1 MKNTLILTPTFNHLT
16 IFFQKN
22 NFFPFPSNRFD
33 FQKRLGDSFG
43 PTSVGST
50 TAGPSAGA
58 PRAPAA
64 APPAP
69 PQSKLPDPSKLAK
82 YISNLEK
89 LPQAMDY
96 LTNVRK
102 LSPEVVEKYK
112 VGACVLRV
120 YLPETDENGAVTGGP
135 DVAED
140 HICLTFPWIEV
151 NKSGKEV
158 FVRTKS
164 RSIKS
169 KSTQRLEP
177 AGGRWGLFGLHL
189 VPSDATSIIVTEGE
203 FDAMAVYQAT
213 GQPAVSLPAG
223 ANCLPVD
230 LLEKLE
236 RFQRIY
242 IWMDDDV
249 VGQQGA
255 QKFALKLGRERCWL
269 VQTRAGKADGPK
281 DANDA
286 LRMGVDLN
294 VLLSQAKPMPHQEIL
309 DFSELRDAVYREMA
323 NPDQVAGVQSLSFPS
338 LNRLTKGHRKGELTI
353 FSGPTGI
360 GKTTV
365 LSQIS
370 LDYVIQGVSTL
381 WGSFELNNVRLA
393 KKLLTQYAQK
403 DLEANI
409 GEFQLYADRFAALPL
424 HFMRFHG
431 STDLEHVL
439 DAMEYAVY
447 VHDVEHIIIDNLQFM
462 TPATS
467 SARGYERF
475 EILDAAISRLR
486 KFATSHNVHVSL
498 IIHPRKEDEGHALS
512 TSSVFGSAK
521 ATQEAD
527 NVIMVQQGK
536 FYRYLEVTKNRF
548 TGDLGKIPYKFVRS
562 TNRYVEM
569 TLAEIQEAHQNK
581 RPPSKH

>member
-1 MKNTLILTPTFNHLT
+1 MAAK
-16 IFFQKN
+16 
-22 NFFPFPSNRFD
+22 
-33 FQKRLGDSFG
+33 
-43 PTSVGST
+43 
-50 TAGPSAGA
+50 
-58 PRAPAA
+58 PAA
-64 APPAP
+64 KPAPPAP
-69 PQSKLPDPSKLAK
+69 PKLPDAAKLAK
-82 YISNLEK
+82 HISNLEK

-102 LSPEVVEKYK
+102 LTAEVVEKYK

-120 YLPETDENGAVTGGP
+120 YLPETDESGAVTGGP

-140 HICLTFPWIEV
+140 HVCLTFPWIET
-151 NKSGKEV
+151 NKLGKEV

-177 AGGRWGLFGLHL
+177 TGGRWGFFGLHL
-189 VPSDATSIIVTEGE
+189 VPADATSIIVTEGE

-236 RFQRIY
+236 KYQKIY

-255 QKFALKLGRERCWL
+255 QKFAMKLGKERCL
-269 VQTRAGKADGPK
+269 IVQTRGGKPDGPK

-294 VLLSQAKPMPHQEIL
+294 ELLAQARPIPHQEIL
-309 DFSELRDAVYREMA
+309 GFGELRDAVYREMA
-323 NPDQVAGVQSLSFPS
+323 NPDQVAGVQSLSFPT
-338 LNRLTKGHRKGELTI
+338 LNRLIKGHRKGELTI

-403 DLEANI
+403 NLEDNI
-409 GEFQLYADRFAALPL
+409 GEFQIYADRFAALPL

-462 TPATS
+462 TPTHGK
-467 SARGYERF
+467 GYERF
-475 EILDAAISRLR
+475 EALDQSISRLR

-527 NVIMVQQGK
+527 NVVMVQQGK

-548 TGDLGKIPYKFVRS
+548 TGDLGKIPYKFVRA

-569 TLAEIQEAHQNK
+569 TLSEIQEAHKNAK
-581 RPPSKH
+581 PNRT

>member
-1 MKNTLILTPTFNHLT
+1 MVCNDLNLGASLFYGRTTFTNSPLQLT
-16 IFFQKN
+16 
-22 NFFPFPSNRFD
+22 RFD
-33 FQKRLGDSFG
+33 FQRRLGDSFG
-43 PTSVGST
+43 PAQPGSM
-50 TAGPSAGA
+50 
-58 PRAPAA
+58 AA
-64 APPAP
+64 AKPVAKAAPAP
-69 PQSKLPDPSKLAK
+69 PPKLPDPSKLAK
-82 YISNLEK
+82 HISNLEK

-102 LSPEVVEKYK
+102 LTAEVVEKYK

-120 YLPETDENGAVTGGP
+120 YLPETDESGAVTGGP

-140 HICLTFPWIEV
+140 HVCLTFPWIEY
-151 NKSGKEV
+151 NKAGKEV

-177 AGGRWGLFGLHL
+177 TGGRWGLFGLHL

-223 ANCLPVD
+223 ANCLPVE

-236 RFQRIY
+236 KFQKIY

-255 QKFALKLGRERCWL
+255 QKFAMKLGRERCMI
-269 VQTRAGKADGPK
+269 VQTRAGKKDGPK

-294 VLLSQAKPMPHQEIL
+294 ELLAQAKPMPHQEIL
-309 DFSELRDAVYREMA
+309 DFGELRDAVYREMA
-323 NPDQVAGVQSLSFPS
+323 NPDQVAGIQSLSFPT
-338 LNRLTKGHRKGELTI
+338 LNRLIKGHRKGELTI

-370 LDYVIQGVSTL
+370 LDYVIQGVATL

-403 DLEANI
+403 NLEDNI

-431 STDLEHVL
+431 STELEHVL

-462 TPATS
+462 TPTQGK
-467 SARGYERF
+467 GYERF
-475 EILDAAISRLR
+475 EMLDQAISRLR

-527 NVIMVQQGK
+527 NVVMVQQGRH
-536 FYRYLEVTKNRF
+536 YRYLEVTKNRF

-569 TLAEIQEAHQNK
+569 TLSEIQEAHKNPKPNKQN
-581 RPPSKH
+581 H